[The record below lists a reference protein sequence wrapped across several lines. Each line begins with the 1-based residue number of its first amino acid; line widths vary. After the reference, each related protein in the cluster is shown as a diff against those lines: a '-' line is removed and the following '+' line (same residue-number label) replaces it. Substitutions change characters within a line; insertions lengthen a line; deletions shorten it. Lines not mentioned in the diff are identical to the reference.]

1 MFTGD
6 HDGGNTFEVEL
17 ALQNSAFLL
26 ESEFDNTILGRDF
39 EFEGADLIGLF
50 GDVEHLPCRSSNS
63 GGGAGGAGIAG
74 GAGGAFTPTRT
85 GTPQRSSISL
95 AVTPPT
101 KPKSQWIAEESKAG
115 NKEFTK
121 DQLNVRCNTVKK
133 HKMGTS
139 QNILKRRTTCRK

>member
-17 ALQNSAFLL
+17 ALQNGAFLL

-101 KPKSQWIAEESKAG
+101 KPKSQWLAEESEAG
-115 NKEFTK
+115 NKEFTQ
-121 DQLNVRCNTVKK
+121 DQLNVRLQYCQKTQNGNKSKYIKK
-133 HKMGTS
+133 AYYLS
-139 QNILKRRTTCRK
+139 